1 MTLTA
6 DATIT
11 SKGQVTIPKEIRDR
25 LDLAEGTELEF
36 SVEPDGS
43 LRVRPKQ
50 PAMERLRAVRE
61 QLSGRDIDL
70 EAMRRESKQAWSS
83 HLDGEDG
90 T

>member
-1 MTLTA
+1 MTITA

-36 SVEPDGS
+36 SVQNDGS

-61 QLSGRDIDL
+61 QLSHREIDL
-70 EAMRRESKQAWSS
+70 DAMRRESKRAWSS
-83 HLDGEDG
+83 HLDGEDRA
-90 T
+90 